1 MSAVTKYLSA
11 ASLFCWCEIAKA
23 QHRTELTRSPCLL
36 CDLELRIGFD
46 FLVGLALL
54 GGLIWLLQWLE
65 SATLPAIAENLFGVV
80 VTGFV
85 LFFLLR

>member
-36 CDLELRIGFD
+36 CDLDLRIWFN

-54 GGLIWLLQWLE
+54 GALIWLLQWLE
-65 SATLPAIAENLFGVV
+65 SATLPAIAENLFGIVI
-80 VTGFV
+80 TGFV